1 MAYTISDLPD
11 EILLEII
18 SHVDTHSLKNAR
30 QVCRR
35 WAKAGACRLFR
46 RIYFAPQKD
55 MMEIFVRITSEPA
68 FAIGVTELVYDARV
82 FWRFLTGTEE
92 HNKMFACKHGGKLDG
107 LESEEE
113 SRSASEF
120 SGEGADTDFP
130 TPDYK
135 RPSLMTMD
143 ARERS
148 HNRYVELF
156 QQQDEILDSG
166 ADFLALCQGLQH
178 LANLKTVSIQ
188 DSFGPGS
195 DSFYLHDP
203 LPPWYS
209 KWSSR
214 FFRPTFGPAS
224 YLECI
229 RTSYLFMDDRYYG
242 IADEDILVHHP
253 WDWRGIKNCVK
264 SLAMRRSSIAH
275 LHYGC
280 QNSGLPIQ
288 VVEDSGVSKSLET
301 VSHELQCL
309 KLNFMMAD
317 GNTNPENPGVYS
329 EPMSVIARTLEG
341 ARQLT
346 ALSLSL
352 ECEFEL
358 MYQTLGH
365 LTWPK
370 LTVLELGDSDRFHI
384 DLSFLKSMCQ
394 RHKGTLKELKL
405 RDVMLRR
412 QDGFGENDNCTWDD
426 VGREVGP
433 ILELSDLSLA
443 FFIEQSPNRPEIINL
458 GDRTEAL
465 VYQLMEVI

>member
-11 EILLEII
+11 EILLGII
-18 SHVDTHSLKNAR
+18 RHVDTHSLKNAR
-30 QVCRR
+30 RVCRR

-46 RIYFAPQKD
+46 RIYFAPHKD
-55 MMEIFVRITSEPA
+55 TMEIFVRITSEPA

-82 FWRFLTGTEE
+82 FWRLLTRTEE
-92 HNKMFACKHGGKLDG
+92 HDKMFASKHGGKLDG
-107 LESEEE
+107 LESDEE

-120 SGEGADTDFP
+120 SGEASDTDSP

-135 RPSLMTMD
+135 RPSLMTMA

-148 HNRYVELF
+148 YNRYVELY
-156 QQQDEILDSG
+156 QQQNEILDSG

-178 LANLKTVSIQ
+178 LVNLKTVSIQ

-203 LPPWYS
+203 LPQWYS

-224 YLECI
+224 YIECM
-229 RTSYLFMDDRYYG
+229 RTRYLFLDERYYG
-242 IADEDILVHHP
+242 EDVFVHHP
-253 WDWRGIKNCVK
+253 LDWRGIKNCVK

-280 QNSGLPIQ
+280 QTSGLPIQ
-288 VVEDSGVSKSLET
+288 VIEDSDVSKSLET
-301 VSHELQCL
+301 ISHELQCL

-317 GNTNPENPGVYS
+317 GNANPEYPGVFS
-329 EPMSVIARTLEG
+329 EPMSVIASMLEG
-341 ARQLT
+341 AQQLT

-352 ECEFEL
+352 ECEFET

-370 LTVLELGDSDRFHI
+370 LTVLELGDSDSLHM
-384 DLSFLKSMCQ
+384 DLAFLKSMCQ
-394 RHKGTLKELKL
+394 RHKGTLKEVKL

-443 FFIEQSPNRPEIINL
+443 LISKQSYGAGMLNL

-465 VYQLMEVI
+465 VYQLMEVF